1 MTGASRTSRFIK
13 AGPDKVYAA
22 FMNPAALVAWMP
34 PGEMTGRL
42 HDFDGREGGGYRMS
56 LFYPADEEM
65 MRGKTAENEDIVSVR
80 FIALEPAR
88 RIVEAVTFQSPDPA
102 FAGEMRIDIRFDAV
116 HDGTEVTFICEDIPS
131 GIRPEDNDTGTRQSL
146 EQLARYVERAIG

>member
-22 FMNPAALVAWMP
+22 FMDPAALVVWMP

-56 LFYPADEEM
+56 LFYPADEET
-65 MRGKTAENEDIVSVR
+65 MRGKTADNEDMVDVR
-80 FIALEPAR
+80 FIELEPSR
-88 RIVEAVTFQSPDPA
+88 RIVEAVTFHSPDPA
-102 FAGEMRIDIRFDAV
+102 FAGEMRIHIRFDPM
-116 HDGTEVTFICEDIPS
+116 HGGTEVTFICTGIPP

-146 EQLARYVERAIG
+146 DQLAHFIEAD

>member
-13 AGPDKVYAA
+13 ANPDEVYAA
-22 FMNPAALVAWMP
+22 FMDPAALLTWMP

-56 LFYPADEEM
+56 LFYPASEQT
-65 MRGKTAENEDIVSVR
+65 MRGKTTENEDMVDVR
-80 FIALEPAR
+80 FVALEPPR
-88 RIVEAVTFQSPDPA
+88 RIVEIVTFHSPDPA
-102 FAGEMRIDIRFDAV
+102 FAGEMRIDIRFDAIRG
-116 HDGTEVTFICEDIPS
+116 GTEVTFICTDIPS

-146 EQLARYVERAIG
+146 DQLARFIEAG